1 MGTFSSLGELVR
13 RMELSLR
20 QMPGPKS
27 ERLAAEAEEQNRTAF
42 AQWALPHKDAVF
54 TACLYLTRNRD
65 EAEDLV
71 QETYLRALRF
81 FHHFTPGTN
90 CRAWLLTIM
99 HNQFKTRY
107 VRTRNAR
114 YTVDFETAAYEYEQK
129 RMTDG
134 EARANDPAEL
144 VLSHLMDSEIADAVQ
159 ALPEEYRT
167 ALILVDIE
175 ELSYDEAARV
185 LECPI
190 GTVRSRLSRA
200 RHRLRTMLSAYAREH
215 GYLRSTTAKN
225 QLPQNQRQDPD
236 DEL

>member
-1 MGTFSSLGELVR
+1 MVLSELVR

-20 QMPGPKS
+20 QMLGTKS
-27 ERLAAEAEEQNRTAF
+27 ERLAAEVEEQNRAAF

-54 TACLYLTRNRD
+54 TACLYLTRDRD
-65 EAEDLV
+65 EAEDLL
-71 QETYLRALRF
+71 QETYLRAFRF

-90 CRAWLLTIM
+90 CRGWLLTIM

-114 YTVDFETAAYEYEQK
+114 HTVEFETAAYEYEKK
-129 RMTDG
+129 RIADG
-134 EARANDPAEL
+134 EAQKNDPAEL

-159 ALPEEYRT
+159 VLPEEYRT

-200 RHRLRTMLSAYAREH
+200 RHRLRRVLAEYAREH
-215 GYLRSTTAKN
+215 GYLRSTTAN
-225 QLPQNQRQDPD
+225 TQWLPNRRQDPD

>member
-1 MGTFSSLGELVR
+1 MVLSELVR

-20 QMPGPKS
+20 QMLGTKS
-27 ERLAAEAEEQNRTAF
+27 ERLAAEAEEQNRAAF

-54 TACLYLTRNRD
+54 TACLYLTRDRD
-65 EAEDLV
+65 EAEDLL
-71 QETYLRALRF
+71 QETFLRAFRF

-107 VRTRNAR
+107 VRARNAR
-114 YTVDFETAAYEYEQK
+114 HTVEFETATYEYERK
-129 RMTDG
+129 RIADG
-134 EARANDPAEL
+134 EAQKNDPAEL
-144 VLSHLMDSEIADAVQ
+144 ILSHLMDSEIADAVE

-200 RHRLRTMLSAYAREH
+200 RQRLRRRLAEYAREH
-215 GYLRSTTAKN
+215 GSLRSTTAT
-225 QLPQNQRQDPD
+225 PQWPQDRRQDPD

>member
-1 MGTFSSLGELVR
+1 MLRELVR

-20 QMPGPKS
+20 QMPGTKG
-27 ERLAAEAEEQNRTAF
+27 ERLAAEPTQDTHAAF
-42 AQWALPHKDAVF
+42 AHWALPHKDAVF

-65 EAEDLV
+65 EAEDLL

-107 VRTRNAR
+107 VRARNAR
-114 YTVDFETAAYEYEQK
+114 HTVEFETVAYEYEKK
-129 RMTDG
+129 RIADG
-134 EARANDPAEL
+134 DARVDDPAEL
-144 VLSHLMDSEIADAVQ
+144 LLSHLMDSEIAEAVQ

-200 RHRLRTMLSAYAREH
+200 RQRLRRRLSDYAREH
-215 GYLRSTTAKN
+215 GYLRSTTALP
-225 QLPQNQRQDPD
+225 QLPQDKRQDSD

>member
-1 MGTFSSLGELVR
+1 
-13 RMELSLR
+13 MELSLR
-20 QMPGPKS
+20 QMLGTKS
-27 ERLAAEAEEQNRTAF
+27 ERLAAEVEAQNRAAF

-65 EAEDLV
+65 EAEDLL

-107 VRTRNAR
+107 VRARNAR
-114 YTVDFETAAYEYEQK
+114 HTVEFETAAYEYEKK
-129 RMTDG
+129 RIVDG
-134 EARANDPAEL
+134 EAQKNDPAEL
-144 VLSHLMDSEIADAVQ
+144 VLSQLMDSEIADAVQ

-200 RHRLRTMLSAYAREH
+200 RRRLRRMLSAYAHEH
-215 GYLRSTTAKN
+215 GYLRSATTKSH
-225 QLPQNQRQDPD
+225 LPQNQRQDPD

>member
-1 MGTFSSLGELVR
+1 MGTFTTLSELVR

-20 QMPGPKS
+20 QMPGTKGA
-27 ERLAAEAEEQNRTAF
+27 RLAAEAEEHNRAVF
-42 AQWALPHKDAVF
+42 EQWALPHKDAVF

-65 EAEDLV
+65 EADDLL
-71 QETYLRALRF
+71 QETYLRAWRF

-107 VRTRNAR
+107 VRARNAR
-114 YTVDFETAAYEYEQK
+114 HSVAFDTAAYEYEKK
-129 RMTDG
+129 RIADG

-144 VLSHLMDSEIADAVQ
+144 ILSHLMDSEIADAVQ

-185 LECPI
+185 LACPI

-200 RHRLRTMLSAYAREH
+200 RQRLRLMLSAYAREH
-215 GYLRSTTAKN
+215 GYLRSTTAHT
-225 QLPQNQRQDPD
+225 QLPQDRRQDPD